1 VRTLGELIDI
11 LGFDGDLF
19 ALELSV
25 SLQGRHALSSFG
37 LVIVQTPQLP
47 VMLLDTL
54 VAIVDNLSNL
64 FIAHE
69 RVHAKQGKKTDWE
82 HNRIQVDIHT

>member
-1 VRTLGELIDI
+1 LLIADNFRGELVLGSRALSRERLTLGELIDI

-37 LVIVQTPQLP
+37 LIIVQTPQLP
-47 VMLLDTL
+47 VMLLDAL
-54 VAIVDNLSNL
+54 VAIVDNLSNFL
-64 FIAHE
+64 LA
-69 RVHAKQGKKTDWE
+69 
-82 HNRIQVDIHT
+82 